1 MRALLLLLCVAQLL
15 LPSAATLAD
24 LQPLDHDP
32 IAATRGLI
40 ARRLGATYNAQVRW
54 PQTGGDVSMLFL
66 T

>member
-1 MRALLLLLCVAQLL
+1 MRTLLLLLLCVAQLL

-40 ARRLGATYNAQVRW
+40 TRRLGETYNAQVRW
-54 PQTGGDVSMLFL
+54 PQTGGPLCL
-66 T
+66 